1 MSSRHLQKHIIMFL
15 KTVGK
20 FLGNLLFV
28 MGEKSGKKTKGN
40 YWENYSQFFPPIF
53 TALCHKYGR
62 PYMVLGFTTSYEQ
75 HNCINKFIQTWHAMN
90 AV

>member
-40 YWENYSQFFPPIF
+40 YWENYSQFFL
-53 TALCHKYGR
+53 ALSQYCGILVLYYPNMLKLALVFSVPNYNMVSFSQYGS
-62 PYMVLGFTTSYEQ
+62 F
-75 HNCINKFIQTWHAMN
+75 
-90 AV
+90 

>member
-28 MGEKSGKKTKGN
+28 MGEKSRKKTKGN
-40 YWENYSQFFPPIF
+40 YWENYSQFFL
-53 TALCHKYGR
+53 ALSQYCGILILYYPNMLKLALVFSVPNYN
-62 PYMVLGFTTSYEQ
+62 MVSFSQ
-75 HNCINKFIQTWHAMN
+75 
-90 AV
+90 